1 MTIADEARKIADSSD
16 KIKIAF
22 DYAVFIILVV
32 AIASIVPIG
41 TCIAIWMLF
50 KAAKNY

>member
-1 MTIADEARKIADSSD
+1 MASG
-16 KIKIAF
+16 KIKTAL

-41 TCIAIWMLF
+41 TCIAAWMVF
-50 KAAKNY
+50 KAANNMV